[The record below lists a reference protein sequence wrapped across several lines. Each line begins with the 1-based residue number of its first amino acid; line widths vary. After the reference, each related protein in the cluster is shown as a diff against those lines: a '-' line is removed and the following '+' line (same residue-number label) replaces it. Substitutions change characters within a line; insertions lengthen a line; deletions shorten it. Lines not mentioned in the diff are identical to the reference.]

1 MDEFELTYLAK
12 EIPAEVFASPSKE
25 ITDIYVPASAE
36 HPLIRIRKSGPTSRR
51 TPTMVGEVKYEI
63 TKKEPAK
70 ANDSSHLIEN
80 TIPLTAEEY
89 ADLSKLPGK
98 RVSKIRYYYAYRDT
112 TYEFDV
118 FQEGLTG
125 LVLIDV
131 EFKTAAEKQAFQKP
145 PFCLA
150 DVTQEKFVAGGIL
163 AGKGILGKNYSE
175 IEADLARF
183 GYKKLS

>member
-12 EIPAEVFASPSKE
+12 EIPAGVFASPSKE
-25 ITDIYVPASAE
+25 ITDIYIPASAE
-36 HPLIRIRKSGPTSRR
+36 HPLIRIRKSG
-51 TPTMVGEVKYEI
+51 EKYEI
-63 TKKEPAK
+63 TKKQPAK
-70 ANDSSHLIEN
+70 EGDSSHLIES
-80 TIPLTAEEY
+80 TISLAAEEY

-98 RVSKIRYYYAYRDT
+98 RVSKIRYYYPLNGT

-118 FQEGLTG
+118 FQEGLIG

-131 EFKTAAEKQAFQKP
+131 EFKTTSEKQAFQKP
-145 PFCLA
+145 AFCLA
-150 DVTQEKFVAGGIL
+150 DVTQEKFIAGGIL

>member
-1 MDEFELTYLAK
+1 MSV
-12 EIPAEVFASPSKE
+12 IPAEVFASPSKE

-36 HPLIRIRKSGPTSRR
+36 HPLIRIRKSARLPEGSARQ
-51 TPTMVGEVKYEI
+51 GAKYEI
-63 TKKEPAK
+63 TKKEPAQ
-70 ANDSSHLIEN
+70 ASDSSHLIES

-98 RVSKIRYYYAYRDT
+98 RVSKIRYYYAWNGI

-131 EFKTAAEKQAFQKP
+131 EFKTSSEKQVFQKP
-145 PFCLA
+145 AFCLA

-163 AGKGILGKNYSE
+163 AGK
-175 IEADLARF
+175 
-183 GYKKLS
+183 